1 MEALVD
7 ATIERWF
14 TPDYVA
20 SNEDAVGPIRGLVR
34 STPARGYVACIE
46 AIMKLDVTDRL
57 KSVTA
62 PTLIVAGEDDESTP
76 VAAHEAIHAAI
87 PDSEL
92 VVAPAARHFVN
103 VERSDVVNDALSR
116 FLARHAGRRA
126 QAAG

>member
-14 TPDYVA
+14 TPDYIA
-20 SNEDAVGPIRGLVR
+20 SHEDAVGPIRDLVR
-34 STPARGYVACIE
+34 STPARGYIACIE

-57 KSVTA
+57 KSVAA

-87 PDSEL
+87 PGSEL

-126 QAAG
+126 RAAE